1 MNKNEVRIMG
11 IDYGE
16 KRIGI
21 ALSDPLN
28 IFAYPYKT
36 ISNDVNFWKVFSEL
50 VKDNNIGK
58 IVLGLPSSKF
68 HSSKLVAEKVH
79 LIREKITK
87 NLKVEVILWNEE
99 FSSAIAKEKILEA
112 VTKKSKRRDKG
123 LLDSYSAAVILQEFL
138 DSRQSV

>member
-28 IFAYPYKT
+28 IFAYPFKT
-36 ISNDVNFWKVFSEL
+36 INNDSNFWNDFSEL
-50 VKDNNIGK
+50 VRDYK
-58 IVLGLPSSKF
+58 ISIIILGLPSSKF
-68 HSSKLVAEKVH
+68 TSSKKLADKVH
-79 LIREKITK
+79 VFKEEIIKK
-87 NLKVEVILWNEE
+87 LKLEIILWDEE
-99 FSSAIAKEKILEA
+99 FTSAIAKEKILEA

-123 LLDSYSAAVILQEFL
+123 LLDSFSATVILQEFL
-138 DSRQSV
+138 DSRQPV